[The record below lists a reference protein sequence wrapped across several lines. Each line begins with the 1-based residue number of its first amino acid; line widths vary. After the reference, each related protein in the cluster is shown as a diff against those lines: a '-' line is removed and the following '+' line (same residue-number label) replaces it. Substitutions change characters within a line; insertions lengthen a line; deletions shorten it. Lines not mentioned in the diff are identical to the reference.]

1 MAVIVPMGDIIKE
14 FSLDGSTV
22 IKVRE
27 PDDNIDTPDVLT
39 IISDVIEFN
48 ENEDYPISDLIE
60 EISEVFMDKVHGS
73 ISKDE
78 SLHHLHR
85 SDITAVY
92 QDITSEVDYV
102 VNHMHQLVAD
112 RFREATGIDLKSM
125 KPCMTRWLK
134 DNSLMVI
141 GI

>member
-1 MAVIVPMGDIIKE
+1 MAMIVPMDDIIKE
-14 FSLDGSTV
+14 FTLDGSTV

-27 PDDNIDTPDVLT
+27 ENEYGIPDVLT

-48 ENEDYPISDLIE
+48 DDPEYPLTDLIE
-60 EISEVFMDKVHGS
+60 EIADVFMEKVHDDLVR
-73 ISKDE
+73 DE
-78 SLHHLHR
+78 SLQNLHR
-85 SDITAVY
+85 SDITAVF

-112 RFREATGIDLKSM
+112 RFRDVTGRDLKSM

-134 DNSLMVI
+134 DNSLMIV

>member
-1 MAVIVPMGDIIKE
+1 MAMIVPMDDIIKE
-14 FSLDGSTV
+14 FTLDGSTV

-27 PDDNIDTPDVLT
+27 ESEDGIPDVLT

-48 ENEDYPISDLIE
+48 EDEDYPITDLVE
-60 EISEVFMDKVHGS
+60 EIADVFMEKVHKS
-73 ISKDE
+73 ALEDY
-78 SLHHLHR
+78 SLPHLHR
-85 SDITAVY
+85 SDLTAIF
-92 QDITSEVDYV
+92 QDVTSEVDYV

-112 RFREATGIDLKSM
+112 KFRDITGRDLKSM

-134 DNSLMVI
+134 DNSLMVV